1 VLNHALVAQ
10 HARGV
15 VRVADAEILAA
26 LRILLE
32 RTKLL
37 VEPAGAAGLAALL
50 ADRIPLREGRPVVV
64 LLSGGNVDLGALK
77 GYLSPEA

>member
-1 VLNHALVAQ
+1 
-10 HARGV
+10 
-15 VRVADAEILAA
+15 
-26 LRILLE
+26 
-32 RTKLL
+32 